1 MPMDTTRAGWTELI
15 CTLNRNMTCFIVQ
28 ESHQLKGQ
36 EGEHLHHHLLI
47 VAYLCLLETQHSPS
61 QLPCPVEEGSA
72 LKFSQA
78 PGSRLQ
84 WLNSEESRG
93 PRAQAE
99 SLWKG
104 QHWESPS
111 SLETR
116 IYLDQNIPSTITKI
130 KQKYHSSS
138 RSGSL
143 RRIGNQWAGQLLRAP
158 LPIRALLI
166 SLSRTQM
173 VHYFLHSQ
181 MLVTTFR
188 LDSSL
193 CQQRLPG
200 HSSGN

>member
-1 MPMDTTRAGWTELI
+1 MGWQNRAHMYS
-15 CTLNRNMTCFIVQ
+15 RQKYCFIVQ
-28 ESHQLKGQ
+28 KSHQLKGR

-47 VAYLCLLETQHSPS
+47 VAYLCILETKHSPS
-61 QLPCPVEEGSA
+61 QLPCPVEEGSV

-143 RRIGNQWAGQLLRAP
+143 TQDRKSMSWPAAPGTTAHQSITDFSLQNPRGPLLSALSDAGDNL
-158 LPIRALLI
+158 
-166 SLSRTQM
+166 
-173 VHYFLHSQ
+173 
-181 MLVTTFR
+181 
-188 LDSSL
+188 
-193 CQQRLPG
+193 
-200 HSSGN
+200 